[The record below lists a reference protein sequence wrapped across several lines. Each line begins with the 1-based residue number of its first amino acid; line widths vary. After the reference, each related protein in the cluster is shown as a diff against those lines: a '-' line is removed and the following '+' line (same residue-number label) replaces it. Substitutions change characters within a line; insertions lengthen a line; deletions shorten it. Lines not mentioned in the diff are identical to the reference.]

1 MITRAVSTWSL
12 HRTLGQFAA
21 EGSTVSGGRFI
32 SAPSD
37 PNGLPLI
44 ELPAKLA
51 EHGYEAVQ
59 ICHFHIPSRDADYI
73 AALREQFDVAG
84 VTVDAVLVD
93 DGDLTGP
100 DADATEAWIAGWLE
114 TARDLGAHR
123 VRVGAGL
130 AAPTPASLKESA
142 IRLVR
147 LAIEHPEVRVI
158 TENWH
163 DLLDNADA
171 VNTLLDATGDRVGLL
186 IDLGNWSG
194 PDKYEQLARIAG
206 RAEACHAKCRFDAHG
221 PDKDDYQRALQ
232 VLKDADFSGPM
243 VLIYDGPSD
252 DEWGML
258 DVEWTLVQQVFA

>member
-12 HRTLGQFAA
+12 HRTLGRFAA
-21 EGSTVSGGRFI
+21 EGSAARGGRFI
-32 SAPSD
+32 TAPSD

-51 EHGYEAVQ
+51 EHGYDAVQ
-59 ICHFHIPSRDADYI
+59 ICHFHIPSRDAEYI
-73 AALREQFDVAG
+73 AALREKFDVAG
-84 VTVDAVLVD
+84 VTIDAVLVD
-93 DGDLTGP
+93 DGDLTGA
-100 DADATEAWIAGWLE
+100 DADETEAWIGGWLD

-123 VRVGAGL
+123 VRVGAGF
-130 AAPTPASLKESA
+130 ASPTPDLLKQSA

-163 DLLDNADA
+163 ELLDNADA

-194 PDKYEQLARIAG
+194 PDKYDQLAQIAG
-206 RAEACHAKCRFDAHG
+206 RAEGCHAKCKFDTHG
-221 PDKDDYQRALQ
+221 PDKGDYQRALQ